1 MVSPLLCHV
10 RPRFSIRQCFFSAF
24 LVFSLSPFLAHARA
38 AAGIEGIVTGSDH
51 RPIPNASVRVVPDRS
66 PALFEEDLSP
76 IAEASGDSQG
86 RFSLVLPESTAP
98 LTLLASAPGMRTARF
113 ALTEEALRRPMLGLA
128 LEAGGTIRGRVTDA
142 TGKPLAGAR
151 VGPLSPSIDIAP
163 ADARRLVPM
172 WATTDSDGRFAFDGA
187 ANDTDYHFI
196 VCAPGMEI
204 RDVAARAGG
213 RDIDVRLS
221 PGGSTIRGEVAS
233 RARKP
238 AELAG
243 TPVRVNGNGFDVVA
257 RADAKA
263 AFEITGLPHGN
274 YSVEAVLDDGRF
286 SSVAT
291 ITMPGDHER
300 TVILEL
306 AEGYSIQGTT
316 IDAAT
321 STPVGGVRLRVNGRD
336 AASGPDG
343 SFTVGGLM
351 MRGPVDVEVLA
362 EGGFVTAEPGMIA
375 EADGINDLH
384 GVVVRVRGV
393 SELSVLLDGFEPST
407 TTPAQLM
414 LLGSVEPPRRVSVTT
429 TPVTVRSTVQQVL
442 HLYATAPDLASG
454 VTSATLEPGSRDTL
468 TLALAATARLTGR
481 VTLAE
486 GGGDDT
492 TASLAGTRVEL
503 LAAPSGRPLAETVTG
518 GDGTFDM
525 PGLPHGALLVVATNA
540 AGTQRR
546 VQPVTLKPGETTHVE
561 LRMAA
566 GRNLAGV
573 VVNRDGDPVPG
584 ASVRWYAGA
593 SGAGD
598 AEAGADGRFT
608 LRNLAAEQVDLVR
621 ADADGYLP
629 AEAGPIVLP
638 ARDIRL
644 VLVPAPS
651 VRVKVQAAEET
662 LWQVHLVLTQP
673 WGTGAY
679 ADQLV
684 GNTTLMRNASGGE
697 TTPLQPGE
705 DGRFFVAATGEG
717 GAVAVSGPIEWKG
730 AQARD
735 TDITVRPGA
744 GGTIT
749 ARSDDPGW
757 TGATVTATN
766 MTLPENETGNEYTAL
781 LEGGTARFADLPPGD
796 YLLVAMGD
804 AGGASAVNV
813 EVAPNADVQVRLE
826 PAALHTLRGRVV
838 DGGRG
843 VAGATVTLSPQTE
856 GGPPSQTAETA
867 ADGSFSFRDLSP
879 FAYIIRV
886 AAGDAD
892 RALKGQK
899 PVTVERHQ
907 PPADVL
913 VDLTPAPTVKLEFP
927 PAWKIT
933 PGMSISLA
941 NLDTREV
948 NRVAWDGDKASATLA
963 PGSYEVWREDAVL
976 GTATVEGSRVAY
988 EDSGL

>member
-1 MVSPLLCHV
+1 MVSPLLFHA
-10 RPRFSIRQCFFSAF
+10 RRGFSIRQLFFSAA
-24 LVFSLSPFLAHARA
+24 LVFFLSPYLAKAQPPPA
-38 AAGIEGIVTGSDH
+38 VEGVVTATDR
-51 RPIPNASVRVVPDRS
+51 RPIPAATVRVVPDR
-66 PALFEEDLSP
+66 PAVLFEEDLSP
-76 IAEASGDSQG
+76 LAESRGDSQG
-86 RFSLVLPESTAP
+86 RFSLAVPESTAP
-98 LTLLASAPGMRTARF
+98 LALLASAPGMRTARF
-113 ALTEEALRRPMLGLA
+113 PLTDEARRRPLLGLA
-128 LEAGGTIRGRVTDA
+128 LEPGGTIRGRVTD
-142 TGKPLAGAR
+142 TDGKPLPGAR
-151 VGPLSPSIDIAP
+151 VGPLSPSIDISP
-163 ADARRLVPM
+163 DDARRLVPM
-172 WATTDSDGRFAFDGA
+172 WAATDADGRFVFDGA
-187 ANDTDYHFI
+187 AIDTDYHFI
-196 VCAPGMEI
+196 VRAPGREI

-221 PGGSTIRGEVAS
+221 PGGSTVRGEVVS

-243 TPVRVNGNGFDVVA
+243 TPVRVNGNGFDVMA
-257 RADAKA
+257 RADAGA

-286 SSVAT
+286 SSIAT

-316 IDAAT
+316 VDAAT
-321 STPVGGVRLRVNGRD
+321 SAPVGGVRLRVNGRD
-336 AASGPDG
+336 ATSAPDG
-343 SFTVGGLM
+343 TFTVGGLM
-351 MRGPVDVEVLA
+351 MRGPVDVEVPA
-362 EGGFVTAEPGMIA
+362 EGGFVTAGPGMTA
-375 EADGINDLH
+375 EADGIND
-384 GVVVRVRGV
+384 VRGV
-393 SELSVLLDGFEPST
+393 IVRVQGISELSVLLQGFEPST
-407 TTPAQLM
+407 TAPAELM

-429 TPVTVRSTVQQVL
+429 TPVTVRSTAQQVL

-486 GGGDDT
+486 GAGDDT

-503 LAAPSGRPLAETVTG
+503 LAAPSGRPIAETVTA
-518 GDGTFDM
+518 GDGRFDM
-525 PGLPHGALLVVATNA
+525 PGLPGGTLLVVATNA

-546 VQPVTLKPGETTHVE
+546 VQPVTLLPGETTHVE
-561 LRMAA
+561 LRMAP
-566 GRNLAGV
+566 GRNLSGV

-584 ASVRWYAGA
+584 AAVRWYAGA

-598 AEAGADGRFT
+598 AEAGPDGRFT
-608 LRNLAAEQVDLVR
+608 LRNLAAERLNLVR

-629 AEAGPIVLP
+629 AEAGPIPLP

-651 VRVKVQAAEET
+651 IRVKVQAPEES
-662 LWQVHLVLTQP
+662 LWQVNLVLTQP

-697 TTPLQPGE
+697 TVALQPGE

-717 GAVAVSGPIEWKG
+717 GAVAASGPIEWKG

-735 TDITVRPGA
+735 TEITVRPGA

-757 TGATVTATN
+757 TGVTVTATN
-766 MTLPENETGNEYTAL
+766 MTLPENETGNEHTAL

-796 YLLVAMGD
+796 YLLVAMGE

-813 EVAPNADVQVRLE
+813 ELSPGADVQVRLE

-838 DGGRG
+838 SGGRG
-843 VAGATVTLSPQTE
+843 VAGAAVTLSPQTE
-856 GGPPSQTAETA
+856 GGPPPQTAETA
-867 ADGSFSFRDLSP
+867 GDGSFSFRDLSP
-879 FAYIIRV
+879 FAYIIQV
-886 AAGDAD
+886 AAGDAQ
-892 RALKGQK
+892 RPLKGQK
-899 PVTVERHQ
+899 PVTVERHR

-913 VDLTPAPTVKLEFP
+913 VDLTPAPSVKLEFP

-933 PGMSISLA
+933 PGMSISFA

-976 GTATVEGSRVAY
+976 GTATVEGGRVTF